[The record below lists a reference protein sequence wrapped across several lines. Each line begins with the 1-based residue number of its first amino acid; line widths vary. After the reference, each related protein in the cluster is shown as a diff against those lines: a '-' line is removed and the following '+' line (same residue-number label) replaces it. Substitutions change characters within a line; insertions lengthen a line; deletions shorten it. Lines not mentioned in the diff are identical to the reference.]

1 MAYGEKYEETP
12 KQKEQFRLWSAM
24 YQIENIRKP
33 TENNEY
39 KQFIHM
45 QLNPVYYELQRQLTN
60 LNHSDNITEETKDK
74 K

>member
-24 YQIENIRKP
+24 YQIENIRKL

-39 KQFIHM
+39 KQFIHAFNHLPSTFNYDTYISYM
-45 QLNPVYYELQRQLTN
+45 KN
-60 LNHSDNITEETKDK
+60 LIIADHSKN
-74 K
+74 